1 MPESE
6 ERLRV
11 IERIKEYEKQGRFNE
26 DVEEDDPPV
35 PIKPGEVD
43 YTNRKISSRIKTSVA
58 NFLGKSFFEN
68 MIRHRIL
75 R

>member
-1 MPESE
+1 MTDSE

-11 IERIKEYEKQGRFNE
+11 LARIAEYEKEGRFND

-43 YTNRKISSRIKTSVA
+43 RKSVV
-58 NFLGKSFFEN
+58 
-68 MIRHRIL
+68 
-75 R
+75 